1 MTPATCDRIGCQRHH
16 QLKANGLDVCV
27 LKLLIDQ
34 DGNETA
40 QSARVFDI
48 SEKQCKI
55 LRKTTPDFEPTAK
68 VNPKTDKQ

>member
-1 MTPATCDRIGCQRHH
+1 MTPATYRIGCQRHH
-16 QLKANGLDVCV
+16 QLKAKGLDVCV

-48 SEKQCKI
+48 SEKQCKL
-55 LRKTTPDFEPTAK
+55 LRKTAPDFEPAAK
-68 VNPKTDKQ
+68 KKEQ